1 MTQNLLTISYDNF
14 RMQIKLLK
22 FVTLKQL
29 LEGVYAYKRKY
40 YPKVKDNTDIV
51 RDLERKESI
60 IWKELGDRGYDT
72 KGNDFSA
79 WIKKIQNQSSKIQVV
94 VK

>member
-1 MTQNLLTISYDNF
+1 MTQNLLTVKYDDF

-22 FVTLKQL
+22 FPVLKQL
-29 LEGVYAYKRKY
+29 IEGIYVYKRKY

-51 RDLERKESI
+51 HDLERKESI

-72 KGNDFSA
+72 KGADFMS
-79 WIKKIQNQSSKIQVV
+79 WLKKMQNQSSKIQVV